1 VRRDLGTGMQAALG
15 LVEQSP
21 PTRPRVLARPHLPG
35 ARPAADRTIALAEQ
49 RVDRDVMAFD
59 VRRDVGIGPPGER
72 SHLHLAAAHLEVDLP
87 NVGPGRGL
95 AAAYAGSPGVV
106 VGERPLQRLH
116 LAQGTA
122 GVGVA
127 LEESRTVLAVLLT
140 DRLAR
145 LDREHPDRHALGD
158 LVTYPKRLREVQPGV
173 EEHHV

>member
-1 VRRDLGTGMQAALG
+1 
-15 LVEQSP
+15 
-21 PTRPRVLARPHLPG
+21 
-35 ARPAADRTIALAEQ
+35 
-49 RVDRDVMAFD
+49 
-59 VRRDVGIGPPGER
+59 
-72 SHLHLAAAHLEVDLP
+72 
-87 NVGPGRGL
+87 RGL

-173 EEHHV
+173 EEHHVDAGCHPGGQVGEDTVGHGAGDAEARTELLHRPFDDRLGRRAVQFGLSGVRDLGELAGRGDEVYRTAQ